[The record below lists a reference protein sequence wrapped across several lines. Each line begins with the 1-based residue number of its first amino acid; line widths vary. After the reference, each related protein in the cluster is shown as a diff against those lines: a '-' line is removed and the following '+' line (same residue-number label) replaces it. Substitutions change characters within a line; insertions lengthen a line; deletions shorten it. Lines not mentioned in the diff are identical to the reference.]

1 MRWCQNRHQLKS
13 PVWSEPPSRATAS
26 MSVWVSC
33 PSFSCVHTIT
43 ASCPSKKQNRCPPG
57 LPGPCAHVPSPPHVE
72 PSQRPTSFGLPG
84 RSRASIASYAFVSE
98 DELGYVK
105 ISQRSGEKTVE
116 PVGGRHAAAW
126 SAPAGGASSLHPI
139 HSGFGTISS
148 RGWSPRAVVV
158 AVWVGAVGGTIA
170 GGCAT
175 VDGCDAAVWA
185 APAPVAA
192 TAEAPSPPRLPES
205 TVSPAG
211 GLAAGESMV
220 SSLRAVSDAS
230 ARSAAAR
237 ARGDSYRESRDF
249 VIAFCMIS
257 SISGGRSGRFSVTDG
272 GGSSRCAYM
281 SATSESRSYARAPV
295 RHS

>member
-158 AVWVGAVGGTIA
+158 AVWVGAV
-170 GGCAT
+170 
-175 VDGCDAAVWA
+175 VAAVVPPA
-185 APAPVAA
+185 VPLSSFLVRKKTTSPARAAAASATRTVVTRAPGRRPPGPPAPAP
-192 TAEAPSPPRLPES
+192 AP
-205 TVSPAG
+205 
-211 GLAAGESMV
+211 
-220 SSLRAVSDAS
+220 
-230 ARSAAAR
+230 
-237 ARGDSYRESRDF
+237 
-249 VIAFCMIS
+249 
-257 SISGGRSGRFSVTDG
+257 
-272 GGSSRCAYM
+272 GGS
-281 SATSESRSYARAPV
+281 
-295 RHS
+295 